1 MTTTMTTAMTSTLN
15 WLSPSAMQ
23 SLGWALLHFL
33 WQGTALA
40 ALAGAAMAL
49 CRRAST
55 RYLVAVGALALMLLA
70 PLATFLFY
78 SQQFE
83 TQPYSGVANTAK
95 SSPLAAA
102 ALSSIARGRVAA
114 SGSTLSPALAPSRT
128 LPWMFEAWLVEAWL
142 LGVAFFSLR
151 SAGGFL
157 LLERERR
164 KQSIV
169 VSPRVLELCH
179 KLQGQLGLDRAIAY
193 CECKWLQAPAVIGWF
208 RPVVFLPVTALSGL
222 SDEQLALV
230 IAHELAH
237 IRRFDPFVNVFQVCV
252 ETLLFY
258 HPAVW
263 WLNKR
268 IRSEREHCCDDM
280 AVGLCG
286 NAVEYARALTLME
299 EWRSAPVFAMAAN
312 RGPLTERV
320 VRVLGLKTLGAGMRG
335 IGLTGSILCLV
346 AALIAGNALL
356 GMARPSTARAAS
368 ISPPQQP
375 AAQKPSPAHPQS
387 AAQAAASASSD
398 ASPSAPAAAS
408 AASSSSYIDAMKA
421 AGLADLTI
429 DQLVELKT
437 QDVTPEYVRAMHA
450 LGLHPD
456 ADGFVSLRVQGVTPE
471 YIAEVRALG
480 FTPDQDQIVALK
492 VQGVSADYVR
502 SLKEVGIQ
510 SDADQMISLK
520 VQGVS
525 ADYVRG
531 LKDVGITG
539 DGDEIV
545 SLKVQGVTPAYIREL
560 RALGL
565 TVNADDVVSLKVQGV
580 TADYVRGLQAQGFNP
595 SADEVVGMRVQ
606 GVTEEYIRAIRAL
619 GLNPNADEIVSMK
632 VQGVTPEF
640 VKALQAAGFK
650 PDVDEIIG
658 AKVQGVTPEFIER
671 VKQHGFKD
679 LTLEKIIRLRELG
692 ILDAKAEL

>member
-1 MTTTMTTAMTSTLN
+1 MTTAMTSTLN

-40 ALAGAAMAL
+40 ALAAAAMAL

-78 SQQFE
+78 SQQFSA
-83 TQPYSGVANTAK
+83 QPFSGVADTAK

-114 SGSTLSPALAPSRT
+114 SGSTQSSAVAKSSA

-164 KQSIV
+164 RQSVV
-169 VSPRVLELCH
+169 VSPRVLEICLR
-179 KLQGQLGLDRAIAY
+179 LQGQLGLDRAIAF

-222 SDEQLALV
+222 SEEQLALV

-268 IRSEREHCCDDM
+268 IRAEREHCCDDT
-280 AVGLCG
+280 AVALCG

-335 IGLTGSILCLV
+335 IGLTGSVLCLG
-346 AALIAGNALL
+346 AALVAGNALL
-356 GMARPSTARAAS
+356 GVAHPSTARAAS
-368 ISPPQQP
+368 ILPPQQ

-387 AAQAAASASSD
+387 AAQPAASASSA
-398 ASPSAPAAAS
+398 ASPSASTAAS
-408 AASSSSYIDAMKA
+408 ASSSSSYIDAMKA

-437 QDVTPEYVRAMHA
+437 QDVTPEYVRAMHQ

-480 FTPDQDQIVALK
+480 FTPDEDQIVSLK

-510 SDADQMISLK
+510 GDADQMITLK
-520 VQGVS
+520 VQGVN

-531 LKDVGITG
+531 LKEVGITG

-580 TADYVRGLQAQGFNP
+580 TADYVRGLQAQGFKP

-632 VQGVTPEF
+632 VQGVTAEF

-692 ILDAKAEL
+692 ILDSKAEL

>member
-1 MTTTMTTAMTSTLN
+1 MTTAMTSTLN

-40 ALAGAAMAL
+40 ALAAAAMAL

-78 SQQFE
+78 SQQFK
-83 TQPYSGVANTAK
+83 TQPYSGVADTAK

-114 SGSTLSPALAPSRT
+114 SGSTQSSAVAKSSA

-164 KQSIV
+164 KQSV
-169 VSPRVLELCH
+169 VVAARVLEICH
-179 KLQGQLGLDRAIAY
+179 TLQGQLGLDRAIAY

-208 RPVVFLPVTALSGL
+208 RPVVFLPVAALSGL
-222 SDEQLALV
+222 TEEQLELV

-268 IRSEREHCCDDM
+268 IRAEREHCCDDM
-280 AVGLCG
+280 AVALCG

-335 IGLTGSILCLV
+335 IGLTGSVLCLG
-346 AALIAGNALL
+346 AALVAGNALL
-356 GMARPSTARAAS
+356 GMAHPSTARAAS
-368 ISPPQQP
+368 ISPPQQS
-375 AAQKPSPAHPQS
+375 AAQKPSPAHAQS
-387 AAQAAASASSD
+387 AAPPTASASSAATSASSAASAS
-398 ASPSAPAAAS
+398 
-408 AASSSSYIDAMKA
+408 SSSSYIDAMKA

-437 QDVTPEYVRAMHA
+437 QDVTPEFVRAMHA

-480 FTPDQDQIVALK
+480 FTPDEDQIVSLK

-510 SDADQMISLK
+510 GDADQMITLK
-520 VQGVS
+520 VQGVN

-531 LKDVGITG
+531 LKEAGITG

-580 TADYVRGLQAQGFNP
+580 TADYVRGLQAQGFKP

-632 VQGVTPEF
+632 VQGVTAEF

-692 ILDAKAEL
+692 ILDSKAEL